1 MLLDGERT
9 SGQDVRTANV
19 TASMAIANIV
29 KSSLGPVGLDK
40 MLVDDIGDVTIT
52 NDGATILQQ
61 LEVEHPAAKVLVELA
76 HLQDQEVGDGTTSVV
91 IVAAELLKRGNE
103 LVMNKVHPTSIMS
116 GYRLAL
122 KEAVKFIKE
131 KLVVP
136 VDQLQQDN
144 LLNAARTSMSSKI
157 LGPESDFFA
166 QLAVDAVQSVKT
178 ESTHSETGKIGVK
191 YPVSAIH
198 ILKCHG
204 QSSLSSH
211 LVDGFAI
218 AGGRAAQGM
227 PTSVTPAKIAL
238 LDFSLQRH
246 KMQLGVS
253 VVVKDVKEVELIR
266 QREMDITKERIQKI
280 LEAGANVVL
289 TTKGIDDLA
298 MKYFVE
304 AGAMAVRRV
313 KKEDLKRIAK
323 ATGGQV
329 VGTLADMEG
338 NEAFDPGMLGVAD
351 MVEERRV
358 GDGEML
364 YIRLKEGGKGV
375 GRAATIVLRGA
386 NDYMLDEMDRA
397 LHDSLMVVKRMLESN
412 SLVAGGGAVEAALS
426 IHLEEYAMTLGSK
439 EQLAIAAFSEALLV
453 IPRTLAVNA
462 AQDAT
467 ELVAN
472 LRAAHF
478 KAQQQESTS
487 TGQQAPGGM
496 EPMGG
501 GAALGEE
508 GDGGGKA
515 KKNGQK
521 DDLWYAGL
529 DLFEGVVRNN
539 LAAGVVEPAISKIK
553 SLRFATEA
561 AITILRIDDLIK
573 LTERSP
579 GPPGGMQG
587 MQ

>member
-1 MLLDGERT
+1 
-9 SGQDVRTANV
+9 
-19 TASMAIANIV
+19 
-29 KSSLGPVGLDK
+29 
-40 MLVDDIGDVTIT
+40 
-52 NDGATILQQ
+52 
-61 LEVEHPAAKVLVELA
+61 
-76 HLQDQEVGDGTTSVV
+76 
-91 IVAAELLKRGNE
+91 
-103 LVMNKVHPTSIMS
+103 
-116 GYRLAL
+116 
-122 KEAVKFIKE
+122 
-131 KLVVP
+131 
-136 VDQLQQDN
+136 
-144 LLNAARTSMSSKI
+144 
-157 LGPESDFFA
+157 
-166 QLAVDAVQSVKT
+166 
-178 ESTHSETGKIGVK
+178 
-191 YPVSAIH
+191 
-198 ILKCHG
+198 
-204 QSSLSSH
+204 
-211 LVDGFAI
+211 
-218 AGGRAAQGM
+218 M
-227 PTSVTPAKIAL
+227 PTSVSPAKIAL

-253 VVVKDVKEVELIR
+253 VVVKDVKEVDLIR

-304 AGAMAVRRV
+304 AGAIAVRRV

-338 NEAFDPGMLGVAD
+338 NEAFDPAMLGVAEK
-351 MVEERRV
+351 VEERRV

-364 YIRLKEGGKGV
+364 YIKLKEGGRGG

-397 LHDSLMVVKRMLESN
+397 LHDSLMVIKRMLESN

-426 IHLEEYAMTLGSK
+426 IHLEKYAMTLGSK

-478 KAQQQESTS
+478 KAQQQEQSVQSTAAVVES
-487 TGQQAPGGM
+487 V
-496 EPMGG
+496 GG
-501 GAALGEE
+501 GAAAAVGDG

-515 KKNGQK
+515 KKEGGVGQK
-521 DDLWYAGL
+521 EGLWYAGL
-529 DLFEGVVRNN
+529 DLFKGVVRDN